1 MEEFSVSESQDLGSV
16 YGPLMR
22 IIESDTLAY
31 RVIFAKT
38 LKSPIAAI
46 VLSQYLYWG
55 RNLSS
60 VKRDGWFYKT
70 EDQFY
75 DETGVSGKSQRTA
88 RKNLIEN
95 RILLLEKRGVPAK
108 NWYKINYEG
117 LATFLFKHAPPVTAW
132 ELQDTPDEDSK
143 KSPTGTSGCA
153 ESVALSI
160 TESTT
165 ESTTEEESKNKN
177 FSSLPS
183 KTIKNFRNQRRAER
197 GLPPIKSKLSAAQK
211 RSLDELM
218 LLQPDIDLYRSLAEE
233 KGFIYLD
240 QPESANT
247 KIRRQMLAARSR
259 FSEET
264 PDFYQWIFNGNN
276 KWAIK
281 TQYSPESCI
290 VSFMF
295 DAYVNRNV
303 EEKQNKSLVS
313 MSNLY
318 D

>member
-1 MEEFSVSESQDLGSV
+1 MEQKREFTGVWIPAHIIEDKTLSKTEIIIYSEIACFRECYKSNKELGS
-16 YGPLMR
+16 R
-22 IIESDTLAY
+22 
-31 RVIFAKT
+31 
-38 LKSPIAAI
+38 
-46 VLSQYLYWG
+46 W
-55 RNLSS
+55 NLSE
-60 VKRDGWFYKT
+60 RT
-70 EDQFY
+70 
-75 DETGVSGKSQRTA
+75 VSQAISTLI
-88 RKNLIEN
+88 RKNYIQSNNATGEYRRLQATNSYPSSRKLREPLAENCVSLQQKTATIEY
-95 RILLLEKRGVPAK
+95 IEKK
-108 NWYKINYEG
+108 QEN
-117 LATFLFKHAPPVTAW
+117 T
-132 ELQDTPDEDSK
+132 
-143 KSPTGTSGCA
+143 
-153 ESVALSI
+153 
-160 TESTT
+160 
-165 ESTTEEESKNKN
+165 EESKNKN
-177 FSSLPS
+177 FSPPPS
-183 KTIKNFRNQRRAER
+183 KTLKNFRNQRRAER

-303 EEKQNKSLVS
+303 EEKQNKPPVS